1 MIFILID
8 DIYLEITPTH
18 IKERKNIKDTILR
31 DSEKIT
37 ISIVGELLTIDSEK
51 AWVDFCEN
59 NLKDLFP

>member
-31 DSEKIT
+31 ASEKIT
-37 ISIVGELLTIDSEK
+37 ISIVGELLTIDFEK
-51 AWVDFCEN
+51 AWVDFCEK